1 MLYDVK
7 YFSES
12 GNYSAD
18 SAICAML
25 LPDMPRLPLYELSCI
40 VFFLIPMLIILV
52 VYTRMGLK
60 IKSSTK
66 KTLGPIHGFVHGN
79 SRQTQSRKSIIRMLS
94 MTLLFLLFFFSNNI
108 IIIIKELAKK
118 LIYKFGLKIEISV
131 FLRW

>member
-1 MLYDVK
+1 MDSIESLFKVWLYLHSAIFYNNNFINSFYKLLYDIIR
-7 YFSES
+7 YFSGS

-40 VFFLIPMLIILV
+40 VFFLIPMLVILV

-66 KTLGPIHGFVHGN
+66 KMLGPIQGFVHGD
-79 SRQTQSRKSIIRMLS
+79 SRQTQSRKSIRMLS
-94 MTLLFLLFFFSNNI
+94 MMSSFLLLF
-108 IIIIKELAKK
+108 
-118 LIYKFGLKIEISV
+118 
-131 FLRW
+131 